1 MFALFRNLARS
12 LRLKRIGVAIFI
24 LRASRVNLHRT
35 GRCFDFIF
43 AQSNSF
49 GLDICLVI

>member
-1 MFALFRNLARS
+1 MPKLGTILRS

-24 LRASRVNLHRT
+24 LPAFRVNLHIA